1 MYTCNGNPIFYL
13 FDATDMLTILNDK
26 EKKRVCT
33 DKKSSTWCRLR
44 NMFFHDCQHRTMKRN
59 CKATCHFCRKL
70 NNCCIFT
77 VLIRAP
83 LRHAMVPQNAMVS
96 SDFSYPYYKQIDKYK
111 VSHFIDLIWC
121 AVSLSPSM

>member
-70 NNCCIFT
+70 NNCLYIQCGDQGSLEARDGATERAGFT
-77 VLIRAP
+77 GLQ
-83 LRHAMVPQNAMVS
+83 L
-96 SDFSYPYYKQIDKYK
+96 
-111 VSHFIDLIWC
+111 
-121 AVSLSPSM
+121 SLS